1 MTDKLKGFIK
11 KGMEHGKKSY
21 AEYRAKGKAYK
32 DVFEESYQHER
43 LRQAKILGKKK
54 ARQEA
59 RKNTKGFLGTR
70 IGFDIKGGSE
80 FAARSSNPMFSSEFH
95 DKKRK
100 R

>member
-1 MTDKLKGFIK
+1 MDIK
-11 KGMEHGKKSY
+11 KYLKQGVDLSKKSY
-21 AEYRAKGKAYK
+21 AEHRAKGKAYK

-43 LRQAKILGKKK
+43 LRQAKILGKRK

-59 RKNTKGFLGTR
+59 KGNTKGFLGTR

-80 FAARSSNPMFSSEFH
+80 FAAKSSNPMFSSEFH
-95 DKKRK
+95 NKKRK